1 MKFSTREDIEA
12 PIRDVF
18 EMLSDFSVYERA
30 AMRRGAEVRRTD
42 RLAQPGVG
50 ATWQV
55 QFKLRGKQRQLD
67 LEVVKYAAPTD
78 LVVSLTSKNITGQVT
93 CELFALS
100 RARTRIICA
109 IEVKPLTLTAR
120 LLIQSLKLTKKS
132 LDQKYKDRVAELITD
147 MEDRYSRFA

>member
-18 EMLSDFSVYERA
+18 NMLADFSIYERA
-30 AMRRGAEVRRTD
+30 AMRRGAEIRRTD
-42 RLAQPGVG
+42 KLAEPGLG
-50 ATWQV
+50 ASWQAH
-55 QFKLRGKQRQLD
+55 FKLRGKPRQLD
-67 LEVVKYAAPTD
+67 LEVVKFAAPTD
-78 LVVSLTSKNITGQVT
+78 MVVSLNSKNITGFVT

-132 LDQKYKDRVAELITD
+132 LDQKYRDRVAELITD
-147 MEDRYSRFA
+147 MEDRYSRYA